1 MTIEFHYF
9 TDRESNMHS
18 FYRLPKELFTN
29 EYFKGLSCEAKV
41 LYGMMLDRI
50 SLSRKNR
57 WIDDK
62 GRVYIIFTVEEVMEK
77 LNCGRNKAVKCLKEL
92 DSDNGIGLIEKKR
105 IGLGKSNIIFVK
117 HFSFEEESDEL
128 VVVESRIKRDTENE
142 ENKEL
147 KTEDSLAQKQERSE
161 SIHIPRISKQTS
173 GSLKNKL
180 QEVSKVNGNNTKY
193 NYPELSETESNQ
205 YQSIPEQ
212 MIDKMDERTAY
223 CNIIQDNVDYKI
235 LCQDYGSE
243 RAEELVELMVDAVC
257 SDKPCLRINGE
268 NVPAQ
273 AVKSRLLKLK
283 YRHALHVMPEPE
295 KALGEIDRV
304 LKEDGLLIA
313 PNFVSHRAG
322 VISRLWSGILK
333 LAGIKFEHQ
342 WSGDEY
348 LAWLRESGWKVLYK
362 KNCPARISLMFTE
375 CIRARQNPHIL

>member
-18 FYRLPKELFTN
+18 FYQLPKELFTN
-29 EYFKGLSCEAKV
+29 EYFKDFSCEAKV

-50 SLSRKNR
+50 SLSRKNK
-57 WIDDK
+57 WIDDI
-62 GRVYIIFTVEEVMEK
+62 GRVYIIFTVEEIMEK

-105 IGLGKSNIIFVK
+105 RGLGKSNIIYVK
-117 HFSFEEESDEL
+117 NFSFNEESDEL
-128 VVVESRIKRDTENE
+128 AVVESNKKRDNDVE
-142 ENKEL
+142 ENKESESEECL
-147 KTEDSLAQKQERSE
+147 PSKQERSE
-161 SIHIPRISKQTS
+161 GLHIPKVSKQTS
-173 GSLKNKL
+173 RSLKNKL
-180 QEVSKVNGNNTKY
+180 QEVSKENGSNTKY
-193 NYPELSETESNQ
+193 NDPELSETESNQ
-205 YQSIPEQ
+205 YQSISEQ
-212 MIDKMDERTAY
+212 VIDKMDERTVY
-223 CNIIQDNVDYKI
+223 RKIIQDNVDYKI
-235 LCQDYGSE
+235 LCQDYSHE

-342 WSGDEY
+342 WSGGEY